1 MSDDRDWIAVRV
13 RKAARQTAPVT
24 EAAALLLEGLLRDR
38 LVERQLTRAE
48 LAEVAKELLAAMD
61 SKQTSGSAEG

>member
-13 RKAARQTAPVT
+13 REAASQIPPVT